1 MSLGIKIKTAAGYV
15 FETVVNLCALV
26 NGGQHLF
33 SLRTSAGWC
42 VCFFLIAVR
51 FGWVWSTAISKGVS
65 SLFGRRQNLKL
76 AFVTVQWLQS
86 SSDGG

>member
-42 VCFFLIAVR
+42 VCVFFLSR
-51 FGWVWSTAISKGVS
+51 FGSVGCGLQPFRKG
-65 SLFGRRQNLKL
+65 SLVFLGAVKI
-76 AFVTVQWLQS
+76 
-86 SSDGG
+86 